1 MNYTKRTKAALMMAV
16 MTMLSSTCYAG
27 VDTSDVAAQQPQ
39 GNQAAFRWEAVNQEA
54 KKIAVEQPP
63 TEVTQEKAIPI
74 IITAADVDAM
84 NKKHS
89 RMQGREVNSAT
100 GSTGIQDA
108 NGNFAGGGS
117 ANVNENPGSNGLAS
131 PGGAGTALGTNG
143 LAGNDAAVN
152 GSGLSSYSGSGS
164 EASWGSGSYSAGAKG
179 QRPIDDS
186 DTDLRIYPL
195 NGKGAAHSSSG
206 VTGQNVVA
214 LPEPEPVAATAK
226 PPAGKTVSLP
236 PIQPVPGEARAVTV
250 LSSGKV
256 VELPPIEKV
265 AQISGERAE
274 KIVELPPIHSVK

>member
-63 TEVTQEKAIPI
+63 AEVTQEKAIPI

-117 ANVNENPGSNGLAS
+117 ANVNENPGSNGLVS

-152 GSGLSSYSGSGS
+152 GSGLSSYS
-164 EASWGSGSYSAGAKG
+164 AGAKG
-179 QRPIDDS
+179 QWPIDDS

-195 NGKGAAHSSSG
+195 NGKGAARSSSG

-226 PPAGKTVSLP
+226 LPAGKTVSLP
-236 PIQPVPGEARAVTV
+236 PIQPLPGEARAVTV